1 MGLHCADRQGNSGQ
15 KARIGDHWQERE
27 KNYKIINVIT
37 QEGWWV
43 RAKEDEKVEK
53 YQDLA
58 REVGRMW
65 AVRKRR
71 RGVDA
76 SIALILKSPFLGSA
90 QILTKVLEMRRKDRI
105 LIGFLCQLVD
115 QL

>member
-1 MGLHCADRQGNSGQ
+1 MNISN
-15 KARIGDHWQERE
+15 RE
-27 KNYKIINVIT
+27 KTCQIINVTT
-37 QEGWWV
+37 QEDCGV
-43 RAKEDEKVEK
+43 RTKEDEKVEK
-53 YQDLA
+53 YQGLA
-58 REVGRMW
+58 REVRRMW
-65 AVRKRR
+65 AVRKRH

-76 SIALILKSPFLGSA
+76 SMALILKSAFLGSA